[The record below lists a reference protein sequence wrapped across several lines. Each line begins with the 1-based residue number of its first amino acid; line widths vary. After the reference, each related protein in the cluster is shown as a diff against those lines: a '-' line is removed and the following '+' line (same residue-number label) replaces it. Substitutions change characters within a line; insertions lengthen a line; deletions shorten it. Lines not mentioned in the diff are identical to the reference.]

1 MTSFKAEVGASVT
14 RASQLIVAV
23 VVAEDEAEL
32 VDDKKLED
40 EITDVLTVEYDE

>member
-23 VVAEDEAEL
+23 VVAEDEEEL
-32 VDDKKLED
+32 VDKKLED
-40 EITDVLTVEYDE
+40 EITDVLTVEHDD